1 MVQRTLLMQKRLW
14 DADIWALY
22 EDRP

>member
-1 MVQRTLLMQKRLW
+1 MVQRTPLMQKRLW